1 MNRIFYACQ
10 GCLFTRLDENET
22 SYLNGVQSI
31 GVDNSWDTTTI
42 FDCGRSQPKDVLYN
56 SFNTSLNLE
65 RVVGNYSDP
74 SISPKE
80 CVGPFLHHIFFKDN
94 TKPINSKDAFFIK
107 NFGTGI
113 TGNTSKDIKEFDLSI
128 LYQTDDG
135 PILQSSRQLHKS
147 VYKRC
152 LLNSISYSIN
162 KEKVLESLSFQSRSV
177 ENFENQGSYQKT
189 QVTLGEQ
196 YSGNKIRTLIRPRDI
211 DRTNTVLPEIL
222 NSITDTNTFFDGI
235 EVLGITEIST
245 EATIEYGD
253 ILNEGVWKGSPVSN
267 NLWTTLYVPI
277 PTRTSIKFTARKG
290 ANINFLNTPEFTSG
304 TVKKYKI
311 RLAFKTRNYTNT
323 SDDLF
328 IIDCGEKNVI
338 QSFNISGGSTS
349 GDLLEYEMT
358 FGGFNDFVT
367 YFTPANSPTLL
378 LFTERY

>member
-1 MNRIFYACQ
+1 
-10 GCLFTRLDENET
+10 
-22 SYLNGVQSI
+22 
-31 GVDNSWDTTTI
+31 
-42 FDCGRSQPKDVLYN
+42 
-56 SFNTSLNLE
+56 
-65 RVVGNYSDP
+65 
-74 SISPKE
+74 
-80 CVGPFLHHIFFKDN
+80 
-94 TKPINSKDAFFIK
+94 
-107 NFGTGI
+107 
-113 TGNTSKDIKEFDLSI
+113 
-128 LYQTDDG
+128 
-135 PILQSSRQLHKS
+135 
-147 VYKRC
+147 
-152 LLNSISYSIN
+152 
-162 KEKVLESLSFQSRSV
+162 
-177 ENFENQGSYQKT
+177 
-189 QVTLGEQ
+189 
-196 YSGNKIRTLIRPRDI
+196 
-211 DRTNTVLPEIL
+211 LPEIL

-245 EATIEYGD
+245 EATIEYQE
-253 ILNEGVWKGSPVSN
+253 ILDEGVWKGSPVSN
-267 NLWTTLYVPI
+267 NLWTTLHVPI

-358 FGGFNDFVT
+358 FSGFNDFVT